1 MSPLLQYQTKTDIAA
16 KFWPGLAWW
25 AAVLAWFGAAGQ
37 PQKRAKA
44 TFPPQR
50 ADQALMG
57 YITGT
62 QAVTVSSKQI
72 SLVLVLLLAEQEL
85 LLVGAVAAVVG
96 GAVAVA
102 GGAVAAPDRV
112 ELTVGRAEE
121 RAGERHGGRTGE
133 RRVECRAERVAG

>member
-1 MSPLLQYQTKTDIAA
+1 MWS
-16 KFWPGLAWW
+16 
-25 AAVLAWFGAAGQ
+25 AAVLVWFGAPAQ
-37 PQKRAKA
+37 PQGRAKE
-44 TFPPQR
+44 TFFPQR